1 MSETTNA
8 PSGPLMYVWWGSL
21 DVGCLAM
28 SRMMR
33 LVVFVWFLVFCG
45 ICFGGCIG
53 VYGGVV
59 FAVGFVWD
67 VCYA

>member
-1 MSETTNA
+1 MVGLFGCWLFGDVSYDE
-8 PSGPLMYVWWGSL
+8 
-21 DVGCLAM
+21 VGCFC
-28 SRMMR
+28 
-33 LVVFVWFLVFCG
+33 LVLVFCG